1 MIRLPVG
8 VRDFLPR
15 AAARR
20 RAIAE
25 ALLAEFERWGYDRI
39 ITPAF
44 EYLDVLERGLGTD
57 ARATALRFV
66 EPATGEVVALRPDI
80 TPQVARL
87 AATRLAETD
96 GPIRLCYEGSVL
108 RLQPGARG
116 QRELIQAGVELIDAP
131 SPDGDAEAI
140 ALASAA
146 MAAAGLDEAV
156 LSVGHVGVARSAL
169 GGLDAALA
177 AELGERI
184 GKKDRLGVAALAA
197 GARLP
202 PRRRK
207 LLEAL
212 PELYGPPAE
221 VLRRARAL
229 PLDAAAKRAVDEL
242 SRALELAS
250 SHDLAAALTVD
261 LGELRGF
268 DYYTGLRLH
277 GYAQGPGD
285 ALLAGGRY
293 DDLLARFGRP
303 ARAVGFAVDV
313 EAVAESQK
321 AREARDGQ
329 LGPRGRGALV
339 ADLSGSNGRAF
350 RVARGLRAAGVRA
363 AVDLAS
369 RRREEDVLAYA
380 RTARVRAAV
389 VLDGRRARILPVDGP
404 ARSIDAQ
411 TLSAALGGDARR
423 LAKELA

>member
-25 ALLAEFERWGYDRI
+25 ILLHEFERWGYDRI

-44 EYLDVLERGLGTD
+44 EYLDVIERGLGAD
-57 ARATALRFV
+57 ARAAALRFV

-131 SPDGDAEAI
+131 APDGDAEAI
-140 ALASAA
+140 ALA
-146 MAAAGLDEAV
+146 AAALAGAGVEDAV

-169 GGLDAALA
+169 AGLDAAVA
-177 AELGERI
+177 AELGDRI
-184 GKKDRLGVAALAA
+184 AKKDRDGVAALAA
-197 GARLP
+197 AARVP
-202 PRRRK
+202 AK
-207 LLEAL
+207 QKKVLEAL
-212 PELYGPPAE
+212 SSLYGAPAD
-221 VLRRARAL
+221 VLRRVRAL
-229 PLDAAAKRAVDEL
+229 PLDAAAKQAVAEL
-242 SRALELAS
+242 ASAIELAS
-250 SHDLAAALTVD
+250 SEALEASLQLD
-261 LGELRGF
+261 FGELRGF

-293 DDLLARFGRP
+293 DDLLGRFGRP

-321 AREARDGQ
+321 AREARDGKAA
-329 LGPRGRGALV
+329 PRGRGALV

-350 RVARGLRAAGVRA
+350 RLAKGLRAAGVRA
-363 AVDLAS
+363 AVDLAG

-389 VLDGRRARILPVDGP
+389 VLSGRKARILPVDGP
-404 ARSIDAQ
+404 ARAVDPQ
-411 TLSAALGGDARR
+411 TLSAALDGDAFR
-423 LAKELA
+423 LAKELI